1 MFDLES
7 KINALADDYGI
18 EAIMEML
25 DLTPYAVVKS
35 LVDSGLVDPDEI
47 IRQTEEMDW
56 WKELE
61 E

>member
-18 EAIMEML
+18 DALIEMF
-25 DLTPYAVVKS
+25 DLTPYAVVKC
-35 LVDSGLVDPDEI
+35 LIQAGLIDPDEI

>member
-7 KINALADDYGI
+7 KINALAEDYGM

-35 LVDSGLVDPDEI
+35 LVESGLVDTDEI

>member
-7 KINALADDYGI
+7 KINAMADDYGMDALI
-18 EAIMEML
+18 EML

-35 LVDSGLVDPDEI
+35 LVQTGLIDPDDI

>member
-7 KINALADDYGI
+7 KINALAEDYGI

-35 LVDSGLVDPDEI
+35 LVDSGVVDPDEI